1 MFTEMTNETRTN
13 VNEILSENKFAFQ
26 LLNRARGFNHVRGY
40 DFEKPF
46 YIIKGES
53 KFTYGSII
61 KLIKSVVGT
70 DFNVTD
76 YICFMLIKD
85 KRTYRQN
92 SFYGV
97 NINKNFENLNRDLW
111 CTKREHPIGHGIFI
125 SNCYTVKNF
134 AVKDFE
140 ELRKNYTDNYYVL
153 IQHHSDS
160 YVSSEIK
167 VDVTERVK
175 VTKKEFGYTTLKQ
188 NNFVSTERSYSEFTI
203 DKSGYIKQDNYSDRL
218 KKIKANKNKNEV
230 DNIDETAFIED
241 TNNKL
246 NTIKNYISTNVLT
259 ANTQEISTLCNIM
272 QNYKYA
278 LNEMECFMDRYANK
292 KYSTVTKLNN
302 DKSYITNYIKN
313 CFNYIM

>member
-13 VNEILSENKFAFQ
+13 VKEILSENKFAFQ
-26 LLNRARGFNHVRGY
+26 LLNRARGY

-46 YIIKGES
+46 YIIKGEG
-53 KFTYGSII
+53 KFTYNSII

-70 DFNVTD
+70 DFDVTD
-76 YICFMLIKD
+76 YICFMLIND
-85 KRTYRQN
+85 KRTYRHN

-97 NINKNFENLNRDLW
+97 DIDKNFENLDRDLW
-111 CTKREHPIGHGIFI
+111 STKREHVVSYNNCIF
-125 SNCYTVKNF
+125 NCYT
-134 AVKDFE
+134 VKDFE

-153 IQHHSDS
+153 IQHHSDG
-160 YVSSEIK
+160 YVSGEIK
-167 VDVTERVK
+167 IDVTERVK

-188 NNFVSTERSYSEFTI
+188 NNFVSTERSYSKFNI
-203 DKSGYIKQDNYSDRL
+203 DKSGYIKQDNYSERL
-218 KKIKANKNKNEV
+218 RKIKANKDKNEV

-241 TNNKL
+241 ANNKL

-259 ANTQEISTLCNIM
+259 ANAQEINTLYNIM

-278 LNEMECFMDRYANK
+278 LNEMEYFMDRYTNK
-292 KYSTVTKLNN
+292 KYSTVTKLNS

>member
-1 MFTEMTNETRTN
+1 MFIEMTNETRTN
-13 VNEILSENKFAFQ
+13 VKEILSENKFAFQ
-26 LLNRARGFNHVRGY
+26 LLNRARGYN
-40 DFEKPF
+40 FEKPF
-46 YIIKGES
+46 YIIKGEG
-53 KFTYGSII
+53 KFTYNSII

-70 DFNVTD
+70 DFDVTD
-76 YICFMLIKD
+76 YICFMLIKN

-97 NINKNFENLNRDLW
+97 DIDKNFENLNGDLW
-111 CTKREHPIGHGIFI
+111 STKREHVLSCNNCI
-125 SNCYTVKNF
+125 SNCYT
-134 AVKDFE
+134 VKDFE

-153 IQHHSDS
+153 IQHHSDG
-160 YVSSEIK
+160 YVSGEIK

-188 NNFVSTERSYSEFTI
+188 NNFVSTERSYSKFDI
-203 DKSGYIKQDNYSDRL
+203 DKSGYIKQDNYSERL
-218 KKIKANKNKNEV
+218 RQIKANKNKNEV

-259 ANTQEISTLCNIM
+259 ANAQEISTLYNIM

>member
-1 MFTEMTNETRTN
+1 MFIEMTNETRTN
-13 VNEILSENKFAFQ
+13 VKEILSENKFAFQ
-26 LLNRARGFNHVRGY
+26 LLNRARGYN
-40 DFEKPF
+40 FEKPF
-46 YIIKGES
+46 YIIKGEG
-53 KFTYGSII
+53 KFTYNSII

-70 DFNVTD
+70 NFDVTD
-76 YICFMLIKD
+76 YICFMLIKN

-97 NINKNFENLNRDLW
+97 DIDKNFENLNGDLW
-111 CTKREHPIGHGIFI
+111 STKREHVPSYNNYI
-125 SNCYTVKNF
+125 SNCYT
-134 AVKDFE
+134 VKDFE

-160 YVSSEIK
+160 YVSGEIK

-175 VTKKEFGYTTLKQ
+175 VTKKDFGYTTLKQ
-188 NNFVSTERSYSEFTI
+188 NNFISAERSYSKFDI
-203 DKSGYIKQDNYSDRL
+203 DKSGYIKQDNYSERL
-218 KKIKANKNKNEV
+218 RQIKANKNKNEV

-292 KYSTVTKLNN
+292 KYSTVTKLNS

>member
-13 VNEILSENKFAFQ
+13 VKEILSENKFAFQ
-26 LLNRARGFNHVRGY
+26 LLNRARGY

-46 YIIKGES
+46 YIIKGEG
-53 KFTYGSII
+53 KFTYNSII

-70 DFNVTD
+70 DFDVTD

-92 SFYGV
+92 RLYGV
-97 NINKNFENLNRDLW
+97 DIDKNFENLDRDLW
-111 CTKREHPIGHGIFI
+111 STKREHVPSYDNYI
-125 SNCYTVKNF
+125 SNCYT
-134 AVKDFE
+134 VKDFE

-153 IQHHSDS
+153 IQHHSDG
-160 YVSSEIK
+160 YISSEIK
-167 VDVTERVK
+167 IDVTERVK

-188 NNFVSTERSYSEFTI
+188 NNFISVERSYSKFDI
-203 DKSGYIKQDNYSDRL
+203 DKSGYIKQDNYSERL
-218 KKIKANKNKNEV
+218 RQIKANKNKNEV

-259 ANTQEISTLCNIM
+259 ANAQEINTLYNIM

-278 LNEMECFMDRYANK
+278 LNEMEYFMDRYTNK
-292 KYSTVTKLNN
+292 KYSTVTKLNS

>member
-13 VNEILSENKFAFQ
+13 VKEILSENKFAFQ
-26 LLNRARGFNHVRGY
+26 LLNRARGY

-46 YIIKGES
+46 YIIKGEG
-53 KFTYGSII
+53 KFTYNSII

-70 DFNVTD
+70 DFDVTD

-97 NINKNFENLNRDLW
+97 DIDKNFEHLDRDLW
-111 CTKREHPIGHGIFI
+111 STKREHVVSYNNCIF
-125 SNCYTVKNF
+125 NCYT
-134 AVKDFE
+134 VKDFE

-153 IQHHSDS
+153 IQHHSDG
-160 YVSSEIK
+160 YVSGEIK

-188 NNFVSTERSYSEFTI
+188 NNFVSTERIYSKFNI
-203 DKSGYIKQDNYSDRL
+203 DKSGYIKQDNYSERL
-218 KKIKANKNKNEV
+218 RQIKANKNKNEV
-230 DNIDETAFIED
+230 DNIDETAFIEYA
-241 TNNKL
+241 NNKL

-259 ANTQEISTLCNIM
+259 ANAQEINTLYNIM

-278 LNEMECFMDRYANK
+278 LNEMEYFMDRYTNK
-292 KYSTVTKLNN
+292 KYSTVTKLNS

>member
-13 VNEILSENKFAFQ
+13 VKEILSENKFAFQ
-26 LLNRARGFNHVRGY
+26 LLNRARGY

-46 YIIKGES
+46 YIIKGEG
-53 KFTYGSII
+53 KFTYNSII

-70 DFNVTD
+70 DFDVTD

-92 SFYGV
+92 RLYGV
-97 NINKNFENLNRDLW
+97 DIDKNFENLDRDLW
-111 CTKREHPIGHGIFI
+111 STKREHVPSYDNYI
-125 SNCYTVKNF
+125 SNCYT
-134 AVKDFE
+134 VKDFE

-153 IQHHSDS
+153 IQHHSDG
-160 YVSSEIK
+160 YVSGEIK

-188 NNFVSTERSYSEFTI
+188 NNFVSTERSYSKFNI
-203 DKSGYIKQDNYSDRL
+203 DKSGYIKQDNYSERL
-218 KKIKANKNKNEV
+218 RKIKANKDKNEV

-241 TNNKL
+241 ANNKL

-259 ANTQEISTLCNIM
+259 ANAQEISTLYNIM

-278 LNEMECFMDRYANK
+278 LNEMEYFMDRYTNK
-292 KYSTVTKLNN
+292 KYSTVTKLNS
-302 DKSYITNYIKN
+302 DKSYITNYINN

>member
-1 MFTEMTNETRTN
+1 MFTEMNNETRTN
-13 VNEILSENKFAFQ
+13 VKEILSENKFAFQ
-26 LLNRARGFNHVRGY
+26 LLNHARGY

-46 YIIKGES
+46 YIIKGEG
-53 KFTYGSII
+53 KFTYNSII

-70 DFNVTD
+70 DFDVTD

-92 SFYGV
+92 RLYGV
-97 NINKNFENLNRDLW
+97 DIDKNFENLDRDLW
-111 CTKREHPIGHGIFI
+111 STKREHVPSYDNYI
-125 SNCYTVKNF
+125 SNCYT
-134 AVKDFE
+134 VKDFE

-153 IQHHSDS
+153 IQHHSDG
-160 YVSSEIK
+160 YVSGEIK
-167 VDVTERVK
+167 IDVTERVK

-188 NNFVSTERSYSEFTI
+188 NNFISVERSYSKFDI
-203 DKSGYIKQDNYSDRL
+203 DKSGYIKQDNYSERL
-218 KKIKANKNKNEV
+218 RQIKANKNKNEV
-230 DNIDETAFIED
+230 DSVNETAFIED

-259 ANTQEISTLCNIM
+259 ANAQEISTLYNIM

-278 LNEMECFMDRYANK
+278 LNEMEYFMDRYTNK
-292 KYSTVTKLNN
+292 KYSTVTKLNS

-313 CFNYIM
+313 CFNAM